1 MARSVAP
8 AWGGGG
14 GEPGPQRVAGEVGDL
29 ELGEAGGSDEDPAD
43 RPVAH
48 AIGEE
53 MVPAIHDPEQ
63 GARVDL
69 GEAAPALEGDHRVG
83 LLVAAR
89 RDADLLARRL
99 GVGLAAP
106 DAQQQAAVDL
116 ADVGAVEGSDLGAAQ
131 GAGEAEEED
140 AVVAHVAEALLR
152 GGRHHLPELGDA
164 EGRRLGAG
172 SDSELAADAPHDQ
185 TNLEFLGGGR
195 SDTARLVGEGDG
207 RQLEVDPGGGERQGL
222 PLHHPGGLGEVADV
236 ASESAGGGR

>member
-1 MARSVAP
+1 MSDRWRVWLAMARSVAP

-140 AVVAHVAEALLR
+140 AVV
-152 GGRHHLPELGDA
+152 
-164 EGRRLGAG
+164 
-172 SDSELAADAPHDQ
+172 
-185 TNLEFLGGGR
+185 T
-195 SDTARLVGEGDG
+195 
-207 RQLEVDPGGGERQGL
+207 
-222 PLHHPGGLGEVADV
+222 EVA
-236 ASESAGGGR
+236 